1 MNSPIAPRAVIH
13 AGRRLFRFDHPSQ
26 WQSRP
31 AWRPSIDPK
40 VHAPAFIIG
49 GYNLGKELWQHC
61 GLCKRE
67 HGRGYVIATTD
78 ELETHIGKDC
88 GYTHFDVL
96 FKDLER
102 DFSAA
107 LDLQDR
113 ADHLRDLL
121 SRRAGLLADA
131 EATMATCEKARAT
144 VAWIMHRIEREKT
157 LSKSMDAFIDRDGL
171 IALERRASEAEFE
184 TFKQRFVRE
193 PIGRIDG
200 YGARRATPPTAAIRC
215 TVLPFLRTLTA
226 EALSGLS
233 SARLREKSKEA
244 DAATTLIQEGKVYV
258 ELARRFAAGEN
269 WQAFASMFAADRLPT
284 NDRGRRILGQ
294 LVDRGWEQGLGS

>member
-1 MNSPIAPRAVIH
+1 LQNTVSTH
-13 AGRRLFRFDHPSQ
+13 RRVQIS
-26 WQSRP
+26 
-31 AWRPSIDPK
+31 
-40 VHAPAFIIG
+40 G
-49 GYNLGKELWQHC
+49 
-61 GLCKRE
+61 
-67 HGRGYVIATTD
+67 ATSK
-78 ELETHIGKDC
+78 LETHIGKDC
-88 GYTHFDVL
+88 GYTHFGVL

-121 SRRAGLLADA
+121 ARRAGLSIEA
-131 EATMATCEKARAT
+131 EATMAACEKARAT

-157 LSKSMDAFIDRDGL
+157 LSKSMDAFVDRDGL
-171 IALERRASEAEFE
+171 ISLERHASEAEFE

-200 YGARRATPPTAAIRC
+200 YGARRATPPTVAIRC
-215 TVLPFLRTLTA
+215 NVLPFLRTLTA

-233 SARLREKSKEA
+233 NAKLRQKSKEA
-244 DAATTLIQEGKVYV
+244 DDATTLIQEGKVYV
-258 ELARRFAAGEN
+258 ELVRRFAATGN